1 MQRAYVEATLMYW
14 GAPGVNPASSVYGG
28 PMLEM
33 GEMAVWTWDG
43 RPYPF
48 FPALDAVWADG
59 ANWRL
64 GHWLSGR
71 LGAVSLPVL
80 VRHLCARAGLGPERI
95 DVSRSGARSR
105 AGRSR
110 RWRAR
115 APRSRSLRGIS
126 ASMRPSRRGGSC
138 SPCAAA
144 GPMPLT
150 LDDLLAGGEEG
161 EPIQLE
167 RGQETELAQALKWT
181 TARSDEEYDPVTAEA
196 RRVTVQAARV
206 GSESFPFAVP
216 PEEVERRVRRALQ
229 ESWVGRETARFALPP
244 SRLALDPMD
253 VVTIAHDGRDTAFRI
268 RQIGDA
274 AGRTIEAVRRDRLA
288 YDLPPGGPP
297 ATPSLRQAVVFGAP
311 QVAVLD
317 LPRLTDTAP
326 ETGFYLAAYA
336 DPWPGVMALSRATDG
351 AGFEP
356 VTTVSRPARVAT
368 TLAPFAAGPVSRW
381 DRATA
386 LVIRLG
392 SGTLASVTDAQLFAG
407 ANAFA
412 VETAPGTW
420 EIVQAA
426 EAELIGTRTYRLT
439 RLLRG
444 QRGTEHAMAAAVPAG
459 ARVVVLDGGVAAV
472 PVGAAQ
478 LGLPASWRLQPG
490 ATVEDP
496 SSPSVVTLDV
506 TPSGAGLRPFSPVH
520 VAQPFRRG
528 RVPGDLTLSWVRRSR
543 ALSADSWEAVEVPML
558 EEAEAY
564 EVDILD
570 GAAR

>member
-1 MQRAYVEATLMYW
+1 
-14 GAPGVNPASSVYGG
+14 
-28 PMLEM
+28 
-33 GEMAVWTWDG
+33 
-43 RPYPF
+43 
-48 FPALDAVWADG
+48 
-59 ANWRL
+59 
-64 GHWLSGR
+64 
-71 LGAVSLPVL
+71 
-80 VRHLCARAGLGPERI
+80 
-95 DVSRSGARSR
+95 
-105 AGRSR
+105 
-110 RWRAR
+110 
-115 APRSRSLRGIS
+115 
-126 ASMRPSRRGGSC
+126 
-138 SPCAAA
+138 
-144 GPMPLT
+144 
-150 LDDLLAGGEEG
+150 
-161 EPIQLE
+161 
-167 RGQETELAQALKWT
+167 
-181 TARSDEEYDPVTAEA
+181 
-196 RRVTVQAARV
+196 
-206 GSESFPFAVP
+206 
-216 PEEVERRVRRALQ
+216 
-229 ESWVGRETARFALPP
+229 
-244 SRLALDPMD
+244 
-253 VVTIAHDGRDTAFRI
+253 
-268 RQIGDA
+268 
-274 AGRTIEAVRRDRLA
+274 
-288 YDLPPGGPP
+288 
-297 ATPSLRQAVVFGAP
+297 
-311 QVAVLD
+311 
-317 LPRLTDTAP
+317 
-326 ETGFYLAAYA
+326 
-336 DPWPGVMALSRATDG
+336 MALSRGTDG

-381 DRATA
+381 DHATA

-426 EAELIGTRTYRLT
+426 EAELIDTRTYRLT

-496 SSPSVVTLDV
+496 SSPSVVTLDF

-528 RVPGDLTLSWVRRSR
+528 RVPGDLALSWVRRSR

-558 EEAEAY
+558 EAAELY

-570 GAAR
+570 GGGTVLRTLTATTPSAVYPEADQIADFGAALGPGDTLGVRIAQLSSVVGRGAAADITLQF